1 MSGDA
6 RVQPASPVHKK
17 FTLPEVEG
25 KGSARGLVLLSSLHL
40 EEHAGHV
47 RLWQEG
53 LGKTPGGTRGFRDE
67 SLMNGPLTKDR
78 CLHIDSFGCAA
89 VIYQI
94 FCPRTKELGYD
105 AYRSVR
111 CRDEG
116 SSREPGGDAAHH
128 EILHKSRDT
137 TTASSA

>member
-1 MSGDA
+1 VHLVSCNTAGLDPDIRARMPPMCGFLDLGSAVDIGTSRQRMSGDGRDT

-67 SLMNGPLTKDR
+67 SLMNGPLTK
-78 CLHIDSFGCAA
+78 L
-89 VIYQI
+89 
-94 FCPRTKELGYD
+94 
-105 AYRSVR
+105 RS
-111 CRDEG
+111 
-116 SSREPGGDAAHH
+116 HQL
-128 EILHKSRDT
+128 I
-137 TTASSA
+137 